1 MEYYSALK
9 MSEILPFAATRM
21 DQEILI
27 VTDVSQTKNDINE
40 LTYKVEIELQ
50 IWKINL
56 QLPERKGRGD
66 QEG

>member
-27 VTDVSQTKNDINE
+27 VTDVSQTKNDI
-40 LTYKVEIELQ
+40 I
-50 IWKINL
+50 
-56 QLPERKGRGD
+56 
-66 QEG
+66 